1 MAMVRYDLYGN
12 CDGYSSA
19 SGDDEAE
26 RYYATIRRGD
36 DQVRLSSWTET
47 DLARKVMRRV
57 VLADTDVADFSV
69 YWGAELWFEY
79 LDNEFVLGEGPVSS
93 TPAVTREVLID
104 FGVPLRHDCEMYPE
118 SVRIDWGEAR
128 ARWRTGGF
136 EVSRQPDAE
145 S

>member
-1 MAMVRYDLYGN
+1 MSRYDLYGN

-19 SGDDEAE
+19 SGDDDVE
-26 RYYATIRRGD
+26 RYYATICRGGG
-36 DQVRLSSWTET
+36 QVRLSSTTEV

-57 VLADTDVADFSV
+57 VLADTDVADFTV
-69 YWGAELWFEY
+69 YWDAELWIEY
-79 LDNEFVLGEGPVSS
+79 FDNEFVLGEGPVSS
-93 TPAVTREVLID
+93 TPLVTREVLID

-118 SVRIDWGEAR
+118 SVRIDWGEAK

-136 EVSRQPDAE
+136 DVRRQPDAE